1 MQLDNGIT
9 LILIIIAAVAAAGV
23 VWAIMRRRLPPE
35 AIADIAKA
43 AAQVRSMLAGV
54 VSEQDVQ
61 ALAGY
66 LYDNFASGS
75 NYLSRQQFIDLVT
88 RAVLQAQVST
98 PAIRASAQAD
108 GMIAG

>member
-1 MQLDNGIT
+1 MDNGIT

-23 VWAIMRRRLPPE
+23 VWLGLRRNLSPD
-35 AIADIAKA
+35 AIADVAKA
-43 AAQVRSMLAGV
+43 AAQVRGMLQGV

-88 RAVLQAQVST
+88 RAVLQAQATT
-98 PAIRASAQAD
+98 PAIAASARAD

>member
-1 MQLDNGIT
+1 MDQGIT
-9 LILIIIAAVAAAGV
+9 LILIIAGAVAAAGV
-23 VWAIMRRRLPPE
+23 VWAIMRHNLPPE

-43 AAQVRSMLAGV
+43 AAQVRGMLQGV

-75 NYLSRQQFIDLVT
+75 KYLTRQQFIDLVT
-88 RAVLQAQVST
+88 RAVLQAQATT
-98 PAIRASAQAD
+98 PAIAASAKAD

>member
-1 MQLDNGIT
+1 MDQGIT
-9 LILIIIAAVAAAGV
+9 LILIIVGAVAAAGV
-23 VWAIMRRRLPPE
+23 VWAIMRKNLPPE

-43 AAQVRSMLAGV
+43 AAQVRTMLQGV
-54 VSEQDVQ
+54 VLEQDVQ

-88 RAVLQAQVST
+88 RAVLQAQTTT
-98 PAIRASAQAD
+98 PAIAASARAD

>member
-1 MQLDNGIT
+1 MDNGIT
-9 LILIIIAAVAAAGV
+9 LILVIVAVVATTGV
-23 VWAIMRRRLPPE
+23 VWAIMRRNLSPD

-43 AAQVRSMLAGV
+43 AAQVRTMLQGV

-88 RAVLQAQVST
+88 RAVLTAQATT
-98 PAIRASAQAD
+98 PAIMASAKAD
-108 GMIAG
+108 GAIAV

>member
-1 MQLDNGIT
+1 MDNGIT
-9 LILIIIAAVAAAGV
+9 LIVIIIAAVAAAGI

-108 GMIAG
+108 GVIGV

>member
-1 MQLDNGIT
+1 MDKGIT
-9 LILIIIAAVAAAGV
+9 LILIIVAAVAAAGV
-23 VWAIMRRRLPPE
+23 VWAIMRHRLPPE
-35 AIADIAKA
+35 ALIDIGKA
-43 AAQVRSMLAGV
+43 SAQIRTMLQGV

-88 RAVLQAQVST
+88 RAVLTAQATT
-98 PAIRASAQAD
+98 PAIMASAKAD
-108 GMIAG
+108 GAIAV